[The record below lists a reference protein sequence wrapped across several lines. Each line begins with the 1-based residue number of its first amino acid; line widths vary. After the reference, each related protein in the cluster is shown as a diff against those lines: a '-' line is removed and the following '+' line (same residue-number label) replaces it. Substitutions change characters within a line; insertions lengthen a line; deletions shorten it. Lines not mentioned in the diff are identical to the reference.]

1 MATVV
6 REVAERVFALR
17 YGFFDQTVGLVVG
30 DGICLIVDTR
40 TTYAQARELQDDVRR
55 ITPHPWT
62 VLNTHHH
69 FDHTFGNALFRPSE
83 IWGHRRC
90 IEVLH
95 ERGDAMR
102 DDVARRMPDLAAE
115 LEEIEIV
122 PPTRAIDALV
132 AIDVGGRRVDVAHL
146 GRAHTDNDVVA
157 TVADGGVLFA
167 GDLVEEGAPP
177 SFGDS
182 FPLDWPAAD
191 DRLLDLA
198 GGPIV
203 PGHGEVVDVAFVRAQ
218 RAELA
223 EAARLA
229 REAWADGAPVD
240 VAGGRLPFPHAT
252 AMEHAERAYAQLEG
266 RP

>member
-6 REVAERVFALR
+6 REVGEGVFALR
-17 YGFFDQTVGLVVG
+17 YGFFDQTIGLVVG
-30 DGICLIVDTR
+30 DGRCLIVDTR
-40 TTYAQARELQDDVRR
+40 STYAQARELQEDVRR
-55 ITPHPWT
+55 ITPHPWS

-69 FDHTFGNALFRPSE
+69 FDHTFGNSLFDSGE

-90 IEVLH
+90 AAALRD
-95 ERGDAMR
+95 RGEEMR
-102 DDVARRMPDLAAE
+102 SEVARSMPELAQE

-122 PPTRAIDALV
+122 PPTNTMGDRGALD
-132 AIDVGGRRVDVAHL
+132 IGGRRVEVTHL
-146 GRAHTDNDVVA
+146 GPAHTDNDVVA
-157 TVADGGVLFA
+157 MVADAGVLFA

-198 GGPIV
+198 RGAIV
-203 PGHGEVVDVAFVRAQ
+203 PGHGEVVDGAFVRGQ

-223 EAARLA
+223 EAARVV
-229 REAWADGAPVD
+229 RDAWSEGAPVH
-240 VAGGRLPFPHAT
+240 VAARRILFPEPAAT
-252 AMEHAERAYAQLEG
+252 DLAERAYAQLEG
-266 RP
+266 RS